1 MKSIIPSSLFLRKSC
16 TIALATASFSL
27 VTQPA
32 TATET
37 TLSLKPTLAR
47 SAAVKQSLS
56 YSELFDLGER
66 YVDTVV
72 YTMMDSDPGLIEVLF
87 DINAVKVSSD
97 GQFATVA
104 WRYDRSMSGVTLL
117 AQQGEYI
124 SILAERDEPMSQYVL
139 QIMGVPP
146 AAAAEIEIY

>member
-104 WRYDRSMSGVTLL
+104 WRYDRRTSGVTLL